1 MSENFEQALRV
12 LRDQA
17 ERLDD
22 LGERAAADE
31 CTALGVLIDEDR
43 RRRRGLRPYSRL
55 RFSRAVLGP
64 RVEDARRGRAAGRRG
79 ASATGGGPDGLRPV
93 GGLGRFPRAGV
104 VRDRRGRTVRR
115 RGVAD
120 SEGDVLD
127 VDTIVRVV
135 LTLGEW
141 PVRSVPPLSGP
152 VRELAG

>member
-31 CTALGVLIDEDR
+31 CTALGVLIEEDR

-64 RVEDARRGRAAGRRG
+64 RVEDARQAAAVLAHGRR
-79 ASATGGGPDGLRPV
+79 T
-93 GGLGRFPRAGV
+93 
-104 VRDRRGRTVRR
+104 
-115 RGVAD
+115 
-120 SEGDVLD
+120 
-127 VDTIVRVV
+127 
-135 LTLGEW
+135 
-141 PVRSVPPLSGP
+141 
-152 VRELAG
+152 